1 MKRRI
6 LSILIAGILIL
17 SNCSV
22 IAGASPVIGDIT
34 FIAGGEPVNELLPG
48 ETISASVTAQ
58 QIAVGDKAMFA
69 LILYRGGAME
79 DIDADVIT
87 LSEELPITLETEL
100 TIPEDVF
107 DCRLEAVLWD
117 GIDTIKPLCTT
128 AVFPSSETGLKSITA
143 DGVAIEDFDP
153 EVTEYNVAIDATAS
167 SSPEIVASK
176 MDGSSVVS
184 VKTTRTFP
192 GKSIVTVKSN
202 DGSETEYTL
211 NFVAE
216 DTDSLISNFDFEDCV
231 LKRNF
236 KEGAVAYTGETNADY
251 VNVIGN
257 LEGAAYIAPKD
268 SSAGIDGSFTLKRT
282 AEVKVFTNESPDLGE
297 GWEEDSLTSVQR
309 YRAVDGENPGY
320 GIYDEFGT
328 VYTKTVVVEGE
339 PVDVVLS
346 DLGAGSLVT
355 INFVYD
361 EICGEE
367 IPVEIPRVTNLQY
380 HGPTNENGNI
390 AANTHPQYA
399 TGLDNGSVVYTNYD
413 LVASNLLEE
422 FVGEDYIRVQN
433 PIASGNPANT
443 KSAWY
448 GSTMTWITFEVR
460 QNVTIRAFTNG
471 KIDALTWAGG
481 FTDATTENTV
491 YVERCNP
498 TNGSSVAYDRMYTK
512 YVEASEDAPVKVS
525 IPNGAFTFASKW
537 AYILTLDFE

>member
-1 MKRRI
+1 MKRF
-6 LSILIAGILIL
+6 LSILISAMLLLGI
-17 SNCSV
+17 CS
-22 IAGASPVIGDIT
+22 ITAGASPLVGDIAFT
-34 FIAGGEPVNELLPG
+34 VGGEPVYELVAG
-48 ETISASVTAQ
+48 ETITASVTADGFE
-58 QIAVGDKAMFA
+58 VGDKAMLA
-69 LILYRGGAME
+69 LILYRGGEME
-79 DIDADVIT
+79 DLDADVIT
-87 LSEELPITLETEL
+87 VSEELPITLEAEL
-100 TIPEDVF
+100 TIPEDIF

-117 GIDTIKPLCTT
+117 GIDTIKPLCTA
-128 AVFPSSETGLKSITA
+128 AVFPSSETGLKSISA
-143 DGVAIEDFDP
+143 DGVAINDFDP
-153 EVTEYNVAIDATAS
+153 QVTEYNVMVDATAS
-167 SSPEIVASK
+167 SAPEIVASK

-216 DTDSLISNFDFEDCV
+216 DTDSLIANFNFEDCV

-236 KEGAVAYTGETNADY
+236 TQGAVAYTGEANANY
-251 VNVIGN
+251 VNVVGN
-257 LEGAAYIAPKD
+257 LDGAAYIAPKD
-268 SSAGIDGSFTLKRT
+268 SSTGIDGSFTLKRT

-297 GWEEDSLTSVQR
+297 GWEEDTLTSVQR
-309 YRAVDGENPGY
+309 YRAVDENNPGY
-320 GIYDEFGT
+320 GIYDEFGA
-328 VYTKTVVVEGE
+328 VYIKTVVVDEE

-367 IPVEIPRVTNLQY
+367 ISVEIPRVTNLQY

-413 LVASNLLEE
+413 LVANNLLEE

-448 GSTMTWITFEVR
+448 GNTMTWITFEVR

-537 AYILTLDFE
+537 AYILSLDFE